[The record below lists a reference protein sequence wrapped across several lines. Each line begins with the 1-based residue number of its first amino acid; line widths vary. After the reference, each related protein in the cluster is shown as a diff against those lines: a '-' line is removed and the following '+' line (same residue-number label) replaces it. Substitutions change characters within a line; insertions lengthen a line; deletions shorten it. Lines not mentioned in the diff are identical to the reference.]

1 MTRLESP
8 ESSLCLYLRDSAP
21 RACGAANLY
30 SAWSETAVEP
40 TAHNPTFAVTAVS
53 FYSTYTMLLCLC
65 SRWGT
70 FKNLGCYDMHTLL
83 ITHSIVVS
91 NLRLLIKRV
100 LSEPGKVG
108 RPRTGSEFWWVMCW
122 VYHEWLLQ
130 KLYPLLLLSMRMF
143 FIITLCV
150 FVCVCVCLSLLLS
163 LSLVFCLSTLSSV

>member
-1 MTRLESP
+1 MTCLESP
-8 ESSLCLYLRDSAP
+8 DPSLCLYLRDSAP
-21 RACGAANLY
+21 RAWGAANLY
-30 SAWSETAVEP
+30 SAWSETAEEP
-40 TAHNPTFAVTAVS
+40 IAQNPTFAVIAVS
-53 FYSTYTMLLCLC
+53 YYSTYTILLCLC
-65 SRWGT
+65 SRWDT

-143 FIITLCV
+143 FIISLC
-150 FVCVCVCLSLLLS
+150 VCVCVYLSVCAF
-163 LSLVFCLSTLSSV
+163 LSLVYCLSTPSSV

>member
-1 MTRLESP
+1 
-8 ESSLCLYLRDSAP
+8 
-21 RACGAANLY
+21 
-30 SAWSETAVEP
+30 
-40 TAHNPTFAVTAVS
+40 
-53 FYSTYTMLLCLC
+53 MLLCLC
-65 SRWGT
+65 SRWDT

-83 ITHSIVVS
+83 ITHNIVVS

-150 FVCVCVCLSLLLS
+150 CVYLSVCAF
-163 LSLVFCLSTLSSV
+163 LSLVYCLSTLSSVKCPCHSCRPRNVAHYKIKAKFYSRIILIKAKTMFF